1 MARKIFEY
9 IRIYYWFLFL
19 HYSFFLFARTLFF
32 KFLFFRDNIDEMN
45 FIDGFWIPR
54 LQSLIFNFTGYS
66 NLQLKFLQ
74 VKLKLRINIGELR
87 FEQNWSNYYCYIN
100 IISRGKFRTLE
111 WDKLYDIIV
120 PRLTNEIKY
129 NQNTLP
135 FC

>member
-1 MARKIFEY
+1 M
-9 IRIYYWFLFL
+9 FL

-87 FEQNWSNYYCYIN
+87 FEQN
-100 IISRGKFRTLE
+100 
-111 WDKLYDIIV
+111 
-120 PRLTNEIKY
+120 
-129 NQNTLP
+129 
-135 FC
+135 